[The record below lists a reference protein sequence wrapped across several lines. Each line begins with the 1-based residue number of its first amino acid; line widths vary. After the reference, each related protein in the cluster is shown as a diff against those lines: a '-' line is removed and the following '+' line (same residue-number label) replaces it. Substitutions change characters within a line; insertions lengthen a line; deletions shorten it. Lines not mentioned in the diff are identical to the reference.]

1 MTTRTTGAPDV
12 GHTPEGSEGPAADV
26 VVTDLSIAAAGGRAV
41 LHRVS
46 CDLPAGGTLAVVGTS
61 GAGKT
66 TFALALVGHLGPGL
80 TRTSGGVTIGGVD
93 VFTRRASRA
102 RELRRHRIRYLP
114 QDPAASLTPT
124 MRVSALLSEM
134 IRLVG
139 GRRADARA
147 RAAAALRAVGLPDDP
162 TFLARYP
169 HQLSGGQ
176 RQRLLLALAL
186 TGEPDVLVLDEPT
199 ANVDPDQ
206 AAALLALIE
215 QRRAG
220 RSFSLVLVSHDLAA
234 VAALPG
240 APELVVLDGGR
251 LVERGA
257 PRDVLDRPRTGP
269 ARALSTASRR
279 LSHPPEQ
286 ATAQPPAQ
294 ASPRAAG
301 PEPGP
306 AAVPS
311 LSPGPDAVTLRVAGL
326 RVSTGTARRRAE
338 VLRGVDLTVRRG
350 ECVGVVGVSGSGK
363 TTLAR
368 AVIGLHP
375 WDGGTVKLGGVPLA
389 PAATDRPPP
398 QRRRI
403 GYVFQDPYTSLNP
416 RRPVGEAVTR
426 AYALAAG
433 DARQGG
439 LGEEVAALLA
449 DLGLDPE
456 LAARRPER
464 LSGGQRQRFALA
476 RALATAPDLLIC
488 DEVTSALDPVSASAI
503 CGLVRGLV
511 TERGLAAVFI
521 SHDRGAV
528 GAVADQVR
536 ELRDGLLAA
545 PPPGP

>member
-1 MTTRTTGAPDV
+1 M
-12 GHTPEGSEGPAADV
+12 GSTCSP
-26 VVTDLSIAAAGGRAV
+26 
-41 LHRVS
+41 
-46 CDLPAGGTLAVVGTS
+46 
-61 GAGKT
+61 
-66 TFALALVGHLGPGL
+66 
-80 TRTSGGVTIGGVD
+80 
-93 VFTRRASRA
+93 RA
-102 RELRRHRIRYLP
+102 RELRRRRVRYLP

-124 MRVSALLSEM
+124 MRVSALLTEM

-139 GRRADARA
+139 GRGADVRA
-147 RAAAALRAVGLPDDP
+147 RAAAALRAVGLPDDRA
-162 TFLARYP
+162 FLARYP

-215 QRRAG
+215 QRRAV

-234 VAALPG
+234 VAELPG
-240 APELVVLDGGR
+240 VPELVVLDAGR
-251 LVERGA
+251 IVERGA

-269 ARALSTASRR
+269 TRALSAASRR
-279 LSHPPEQ
+279 LSHAPAPAPAQ
-286 ATAQPPAQ
+286 QPPAQ

-301 PEPGP
+301 AEPAPGPGP
-306 AAVPS
+306 AAAPS
-311 LSPGPDAVTLRVAGL
+311 LSPGPGAVALRVAGL
-326 RVSTGTARRRAE
+326 RVSTGAARRRAE

-350 ECVGVVGVSGSGK
+350 ECVGVVGVSGTGK

-375 WDGGTVKLGGVPLA
+375 WDDGTVELDGVPLA
-389 PAATDRPPP
+389 PSVTDRPPP

-433 DARQGG
+433 DAREAGEPEESGG
-439 LGEEVAALLA
+439 EVAALLA
-449 DLGLDPE
+449 ELGLAPE
-456 LAARRPER
+456 LAARRPGR

-488 DEVTSALDPVSASAI
+488 DEVTSALDPVSAGAI

-528 GAVADQVR
+528 SAVADHVR
-536 ELRDGLLAA
+536 ELRGGLLAA
-545 PPPGP
+545 PPPGA